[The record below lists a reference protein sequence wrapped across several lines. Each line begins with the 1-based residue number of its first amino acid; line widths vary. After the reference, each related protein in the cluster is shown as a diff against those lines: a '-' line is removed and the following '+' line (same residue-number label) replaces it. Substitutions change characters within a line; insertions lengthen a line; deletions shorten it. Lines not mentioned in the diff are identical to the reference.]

1 MARIETWYVGCINIK
16 PKPKYGRNSSS
27 TVLKLKNCS
36 LSQKLVLNFFQVGKS
51 GQKQKM
57 PTGES
62 IDLTHLYFQTRLMD
76 SAMLSV
82 QMMVFFCETYGLSKI
97 DYFHTIAHLQK
108 ILSNLYSSR
117 WMKHHICEQFLLSSC
132 QRVEVAM
139 QGNFNRKCSGLL
151 SASIQCAKAQRD
163 SASQITVL

>member
-1 MARIETWYVGCINIK
+1 MDRAMARIETWYVGCINIK

-36 LSQKLVLNFFQVGKS
+36 LSQKLVLNFFS
-51 GQKQKM
+51 GWQIWPKIENAH
-57 PTGES
+57 PRINWPDPS
-62 IDLTHLYFQTRLMD
+62 LLLD
-76 SAMLSV
+76 S
-82 QMMVFFCETYGLSKI
+82 FNGLRNAQCADDGFLLWDIWIIKNWLFS
-97 DYFHTIAHLQK
+97 YHCTFTK

-139 QGNFNRKCSGLL
+139 
-151 SASIQCAKAQRD
+151 
-163 SASQITVL
+163 